1 LWVVAVNRRAP
12 HPTSSSNPATWVSA
26 TWGVLLLKKI
36 KRSETFYMEMLGVYI
51 FASLGGIVILL
62 ACLSYENFWIFLLEI
77 FLAFV
82 MYYQAYLTQP
92 KK

>member
-1 LWVVAVNRRAP
+1 
-12 HPTSSSNPATWVSA
+12 
-26 TWGVLLLKKI
+26 
-36 KRSETFYMEMLGVYI
+36 MEMLGVYI